1 MKPSRIVTAVVATFL
16 VLALGVLPGC
26 ASKEKNKTKP
36 ASSGKVVSTSV
47 KQNVETPKFGEMS
60 FVLERVAK
68 QEGCHS
74 MRGAELIR
82 DDGAVERYKISCDD
96 GKTAYAYCEYR
107 QCRLSQW
114 Q

>member
-1 MKPSRIVTAVVATFL
+1 MKPSSIVTGVMTTFL
-16 VLALGVLPGC
+16 ILALGLLTGC
-26 ASKEKNKTKP
+26 ASKNKTKS
-36 ASSGKVVSTSV
+36 ASTGKVVSTTV

-60 FVLERVAK
+60 FVLERAA
-68 QEGCHS
+68 QQQGCNS

-82 DDGAVERYKISCDD
+82 DNGAVERYKISCDD

-107 QCRLSQW
+107 QCRLTQW